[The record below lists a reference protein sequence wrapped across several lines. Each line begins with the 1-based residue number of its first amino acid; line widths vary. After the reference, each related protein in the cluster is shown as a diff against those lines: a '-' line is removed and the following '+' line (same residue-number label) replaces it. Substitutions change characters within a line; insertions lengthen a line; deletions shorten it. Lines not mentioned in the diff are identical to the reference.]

1 MKNKVRPIDANALAK
16 RIREYMDNFPYAGTR
31 LATCRVVLSMLGDE
45 GQTPTLT
52 DHFPDL
58 TNMIPLTLEQLRE
71 MDGQPVWAKVIGKTG
86 IRCDGWCEVEIR
98 EKDPFAY
105 VWWPGS
111 EVEDIA
117 KIEDYGKTW
126 ACYAYPPAHIDRE
139 AWVSVEDRMPKYNIR
154 EDGELVS
161 SKILCYCETDK
172 TVHLVVSQKF
182 YTGRKGEIVHP
193 VFRYYDEWGDEI
205 ENVSHWTP
213 LPAPPN
219 RRPPEGEED

>member
-1 MKNKVRPIDANALAK
+1 MTNEEAISVIENEIQIDVRLCTDKQVDKFQTAL
-16 RIREYMDNFPYAGTR
+16 YMAISALRAEPT
-31 LATCRVVLSMLGDE
+31 GDS
-45 GQTPTLT
+45 
-52 DHFPDL
+52 
-58 TNMIPLTLEQLRE
+58 LTLEQLRK
-71 MDGQPVWAKVIGKTG
+71 MDGQPVWVKVIGKTG
-86 IRCDGWCEVEIR
+86 IRCDGWCEAEIR

-161 SKILCYCETDK
+161 SKILVRCEIDK
-172 TVHLVVSQKF
+172 TVHLVVSKKF
-182 YTGRKGEIVHP
+182 YTGRPGEMVHS
-193 VFRYYDEWGDEI
+193 VFRFYDEWGDII
-205 ENVSHWTP
+205 ENVSHWMP
-213 LPAPPN
+213 LPEPPTDLEKRIGGHN
-219 RRPPEGEED
+219 G